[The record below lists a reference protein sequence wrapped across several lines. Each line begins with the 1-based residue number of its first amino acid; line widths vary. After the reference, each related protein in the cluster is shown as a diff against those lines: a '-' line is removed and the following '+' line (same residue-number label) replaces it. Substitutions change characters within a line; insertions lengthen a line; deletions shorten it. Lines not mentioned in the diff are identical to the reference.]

1 MNRVK
6 TGKAGTLLRRTEFSL
21 VIIIVVIFL
30 VAAFGTDNFLT
41 NYNLTNILKQCSI
54 IGVISIS
61 ATFIIITGG
70 IDLSC
75 GAICGMS
82 TLIVAMGQAKWGMT
96 VSVSILL
103 ALAVSV
109 ICGLYNAVVINEFK
123 VPPFIATLGSM
134 TILRACQGD
143 Q

>member
-1 MNRVK
+1 MNRLK
-6 TGKAGTLLRRTEFSL
+6 TGKAGSLLKRTEFSL
-21 VIIIVVIFL
+21 VVIIVVIFL

-82 TLIVAMGQAKWGMT
+82 TLMVAMGQAKW
-96 VSVSILL
+96 
-103 ALAVSV
+103 
-109 ICGLYNAVVINEFK
+109 
-123 VPPFIATLGSM
+123 
-134 TILRACQGD
+134 
-143 Q
+143 